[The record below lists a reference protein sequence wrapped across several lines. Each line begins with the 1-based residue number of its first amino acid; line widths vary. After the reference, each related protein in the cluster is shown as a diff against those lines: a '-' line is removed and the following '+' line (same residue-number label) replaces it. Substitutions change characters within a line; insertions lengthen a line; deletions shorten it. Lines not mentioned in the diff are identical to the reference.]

1 MMMTHKTRR
10 NRVLL
15 WAGLAAMVIG
25 AIDPLEGSVVI
36 VIGSALALLGAWLGK
51 SRHRKT
57 LAWAFGLIALGV
69 GIMFGMSAIGGLGG
83 STGRSMWWALTIL
96 PYPAGW
102 VLGLV
107 GAVKAIREKF

>member
-1 MMMTHKTRR
+1 MTHKTKR

-36 VIGSALALLGAWLGK
+36 LIGVALALFGAALGK
-51 SRHRKT
+51 SRHGKI
-57 LAWAFGLIALGV
+57 LAWAFGLIVCGV
-69 GIMFGMSAIGGLGG
+69 GILFGLSAMGGVGG
-83 STGRSMWWALTIL
+83 STGRSMWWALSIL

-102 VLGLV
+102 ILGLV
-107 GAVKAIREKF
+107 GVVKALREK